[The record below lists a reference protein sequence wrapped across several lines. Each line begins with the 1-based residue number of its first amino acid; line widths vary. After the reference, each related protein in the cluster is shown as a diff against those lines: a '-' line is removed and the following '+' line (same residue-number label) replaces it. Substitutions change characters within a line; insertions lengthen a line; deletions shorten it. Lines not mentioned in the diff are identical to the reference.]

1 MAFLWTQHV
10 VIASE
15 RDNTHLLIFVAHLA
29 EFICLKSPTGDDKA
43 SFYFGFC
50 VRGLQLWL
58 CAKQNLAS
66 LAGKSSHLAASDYF
80 AAGVLDNL
88 RVSMGYFYEVDD
100 PCIWRIDGS
109 YARCKRFLLSQP
121 LRSDH
126 FQPLNPICDAS
137 PVKVL

>member
-58 CAKQNLAS
+58 CTKQNLAS

-80 AAGVLDNL
+80 APLVLDNP
-88 RVSMGYFYEVDD
+88 RVTISYFYEVDA
-100 PCIWRIDGS
+100 PSILRMYAS
-109 YARCKRFLLSQP
+109 YARRIRF
-121 LRSDH
+121 
-126 FQPLNPICDAS
+126 
-137 PVKVL
+137 